1 MGRHFCGNCGYTLN
15 NAVPGPYAE
24 SCTTAHDATQAM
36 NIKSEEVSDAG
47 KEEDP
52 VQKTLLKIRT
62 EPEVS
67 CMSLYVY
74 C

>member
-1 MGRHFCGNCGYTLN
+1 
-15 NAVPGPYAE
+15 
-24 SCTTAHDATQAM
+24 M

-52 VQKTLLKIRT
+52 VQITFLKIKA

-67 CMSLYVY
+67 CMSLYVH